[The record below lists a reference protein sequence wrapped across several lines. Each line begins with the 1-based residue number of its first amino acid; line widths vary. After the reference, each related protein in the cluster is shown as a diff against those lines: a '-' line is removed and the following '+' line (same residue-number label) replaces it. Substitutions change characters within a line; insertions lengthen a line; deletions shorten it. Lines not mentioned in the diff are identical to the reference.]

1 MALPYRKLHATQAV
15 SYFKG
20 RDKKA
25 NATPAILWLFLA
37 LVGIVVLR
45 NRALPSTGQAITL
58 AIMAGIVVAAG
69 LVLPELITVLLAG
82 LLIAGVLDVPG
93 VGPFF
98 TAVQGRISQ
107 LTGQA

>member
-1 MALPYRKLHATQAV
+1 MALPYRKLHATRAV
-15 SYFKG
+15 DYFKG
-20 RDKKA
+20 NNSTT

-45 NRALPSTGQAITL
+45 NRALPTTGQAITL

-69 LVLPELITVLLAG
+69 LVLPELVTVLLVG
-82 LLIAGVLDVPG
+82 LLLAGVLNVPG

-98 TAVQGRISQ
+98 SSIEARIQQFTQ
-107 LTGQA
+107 LR